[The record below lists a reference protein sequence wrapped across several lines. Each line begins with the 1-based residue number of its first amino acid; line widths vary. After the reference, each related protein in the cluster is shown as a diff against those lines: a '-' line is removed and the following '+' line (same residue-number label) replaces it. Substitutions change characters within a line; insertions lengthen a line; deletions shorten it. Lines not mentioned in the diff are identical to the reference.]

1 VGGMRFDNWLY
12 LPRLSTTAPKVV
24 GAITKYQW
32 PPLTEE
38 ETLSIRL
45 ALKSFQKHTSFRII
59 CTDKDCK
66 DLASSFVMLFHAIG
80 WTVFADYNTDFN
92 TPVGI
97 SLYQK
102 DVTDHQLADIIE
114 KATNGRLKIDVRPS
128 DDARYESLFIGI
140 KP

>member
-1 VGGMRFDNWLY
+1 
-12 LPRLSTTAPKVV
+12 
-24 GAITKYQW
+24 
-32 PPLTEE
+32 LTEE

-45 ALKSFQKHTSFRII
+45 ALKSFQKHTSFRIICTDKEFRII

-102 DVTDHQLADIIE
+102 DVTDHQLAYIIE
-114 KATNGRLKIDVRPS
+114 IATNGRLKIDVRPP